1 MGWRPYDRDVVRASH
16 PILSNLGAAIRRLRR
31 ERGLSQEALADLAQI
46 DRSYMSS
53 IERGRRNL
61 SVLNVARIASA
72 LSVPLG
78 DLLHMSEPPVEQFR
92 RVVVAVEELSASL
105 RLHQPPPAI
114 AADAPRLSQQPPESW
129 TPGWYLSLS

>member
-1 MGWRPYDRDVVRASH
+1 VVRPSH

-78 DLLHMSEPPVEQFR
+78 DLLHVSEPPVEQFR

-105 RLHQPPPAI
+105 RLHQPAPAI
-114 AADAPRLSQQPPESW
+114 AAGAAAAPRLPQQAETW